1 MESQENIKLS
11 KKEKKALRKQN
22 RNNNDRKGVLLIIL
36 LTVVTV
42 ALLVNAV
49 SLYNEQPEADKLVID
64 VNVSGAVSDT
74 QPVIVPTVQPTQIPD
89 TTVSEEP
96 TTVEGAIVEDITV
109 SGEMTK
115 EEILRKVTEG
125 VNSIKSDTAT
135 YTAVRSQTI
144 SLDLEECSLPAFV
157 SIVNKVMD
165 FFEGETIT
173 EYSFVNG
180 KGVDAKTGEDITA
193 ISSIPPSNEL
203 FRLTPEGMADAK
215 MEKDG
220 ENTVYTVIV
229 VPESSTMN
237 NPRPPHH
244 HSAGDT
250 FDVRNVELPIGAI
263 TKADFN
269 YPGASISITVT
280 PDGKVIRYQQILH
293 IDGVGEGAAMGMT
306 ASGKIVGFI
315 DEIWNITY

>member
-11 KKEKKALRKQN
+11 KKEKKALKRQN
-22 RNNNDRKGVLLIIL
+22 RNKADKKSAILIAV
-36 LTVVTV
+36 LTVVAI

-49 SLYNEQPEADKLVID
+49 SLYNQEPPADKLVIN
-64 VNVSGAVSDT
+64 VNMSGNTTAT
-74 QPVIVPTVQPTQIPD
+74 QPIITPTVEPTQK
-89 TTVSEEP
+89 
-96 TTVEGAIVEDITV
+96 VEDSTTEDNTANTEDTTV

-125 VNSIKSDTAT
+125 VNSIKSENAT
-135 YTAVRSQTI
+135 YSAVRSQTI

-157 SIVNKVMD
+157 GIVNTVMD

-180 KGVDAKTGEDITA
+180 KSVDAKTGEEITA
-193 ISSIPPSNEL
+193 IGSIPPSNEL
-203 FRLTPEGMADAK
+203 FRLTPEGMADAT
-215 MEKDG
+215 MTKDG
-220 ENTVYTVIV
+220 ENTVYTVVV
-229 VPESSTMN
+229 VPESSTMD

-250 FDVRNVELPIGAI
+250 FDVRKVELPIGAI
-263 TKADFN
+263 TKADFD
-269 YPGASISITVT
+269 YPGASISVTVA
-280 PDGKVIRYQQILH
+280 PDGRVVRYQQILH
-293 IDGVGEGAAMGMT
+293 IDGVGEGAAMGLT
-306 ASGKIVGFI
+306 ASGKIVGSV

>member
-11 KKEKKALRKQN
+11 KKEKKALKRQN
-22 RNNNDRKGVLLIIL
+22 RNKADKKSAILIAV
-36 LTVVTV
+36 LTVVAI

-49 SLYNEQPEADKLVID
+49 SLYNQEPPADKLVIN
-64 VNVSGAVSDT
+64 VNMSGNTTAT
-74 QPVIVPTVQPTQIPD
+74 QPIITPTVEPTQK
-89 TTVSEEP
+89 
-96 TTVEGAIVEDITV
+96 VEDSTTEDNTANTEDTTV

-125 VNSIKSDTAT
+125 VNSIKSENAT
-135 YTAVRSQTI
+135 YSAVRSQTI

-157 SIVNKVMD
+157 GIVNKVMD

-180 KGVDAKTGEDITA
+180 KGVDAKTGEEITA
-193 ISSIPPSNEL
+193 IGSIPPSNEL
-203 FRLTPEGMADAK
+203 FRLTPEGMADAT
-215 MEKDG
+215 MTKDG
-220 ENTVYTVIV
+220 ENTVYTVVV
-229 VPESSTMN
+229 VPESSTMD

-250 FDVRNVELPIGAI
+250 FDVRKVELPIGAI
-263 TKADFN
+263 TKADFD
-269 YPGASISITVT
+269 YPGASISVTVA
-280 PDGKVIRYQQILH
+280 PDGRVVRYQQILH
-293 IDGVGEGAAMGMT
+293 IDGVGEGTAMGLT
-306 ASGKIVGFI
+306 ASGKIVGSV

>member
-11 KKEKKALRKQN
+11 KKEKKALKRRN
-22 RNNNDRKGVLLIIL
+22 RNKADKKSAILIAV
-36 LTVVTV
+36 LTVVAI

-49 SLYNEQPEADKLVID
+49 SLYNQEPPADKLVIN
-64 VNVSGAVSDT
+64 VNMSGNTTAT
-74 QPVIVPTVQPTQIPD
+74 QPIITPTVEPTQK
-89 TTVSEEP
+89 
-96 TTVEGAIVEDITV
+96 VEDSTTEDNTANIEDTTV

-125 VNSIKSDTAT
+125 VNSIKSENAT
-135 YTAVRSQTI
+135 YSAVRSQTI

-157 SIVNKVMD
+157 GIVNKVMD

-180 KGVDAKTGEDITA
+180 KGVDAKTGEEITA
-193 ISSIPPSNEL
+193 IGSIPPSNEL
-203 FRLTPEGMADAK
+203 FRLTPEGMADAT
-215 MEKDG
+215 MTKDG
-220 ENTVYTVIV
+220 ENTVYTVVV
-229 VPESSTMN
+229 VPESSTMD

-250 FDVRNVELPIGAI
+250 FDVRKVELPIGAI
-263 TKADFN
+263 TKADFD
-269 YPGASISITVT
+269 YPGASISVTVA
-280 PDGKVIRYQQILH
+280 PDGRVVRYQQILH
-293 IDGVGEGAAMGMT
+293 IDGVGEGAAMGLT
-306 ASGKIVGFI
+306 ASGKIVGSV

>member
-11 KKEKKALRKQN
+11 KKEKKALKRQN
-22 RNNNDRKGVLLIIL
+22 RNKADKKSAILIAV
-36 LTVVTV
+36 LTVVAI

-49 SLYNEQPEADKLVID
+49 SLYNQEPPADKLVIN
-64 VNVSGAVSDT
+64 VNMSGNTTAT
-74 QPVIVPTVQPTQIPD
+74 QPIITPTVEPTQK
-89 TTVSEEP
+89 
-96 TTVEGAIVEDITV
+96 VEDSTTEDNTANTEDTTV

-125 VNSIKSDTAT
+125 VNSIKSENAT
-135 YTAVRSQTI
+135 YSAVRSQTI

-157 SIVNKVMD
+157 GIVNKVMD

-180 KGVDAKTGEDITA
+180 KGVDAKTGEEITA
-193 ISSIPPSNEL
+193 IGSIPPSNEL
-203 FRLTPEGMADAK
+203 FRLTPEGMADAT
-215 MEKDG
+215 MTKDG
-220 ENTVYTVIV
+220 ENTVYTVVV
-229 VPESSTMN
+229 VPESSTMD

-250 FDVRNVELPIGAI
+250 FDVRKVELPIGAI
-263 TKADFN
+263 TKADFD
-269 YPGASISITVT
+269 YPGASISVTVA
-280 PDGKVIRYQQILH
+280 PDGRVVRYQQILH
-293 IDGVGEGAAMGMT
+293 IDGVGEGAAMGLT
-306 ASGKIVGFI
+306 ASGKIVGSV

>member
-1 MESQENIKLS
+1 MESQENINFTNESLDVNSNKKLNAQD
-11 KKEKKALRKQN
+11 K
-22 RNNNDRKGVLLIIL
+22 KGVLLVAVLAIITIAL
-36 LTVVTV
+36 FVNGFFPKDKKPETESTVPD
-42 ALLVNAV
+42 V
-49 SLYNEQPEADKLVID
+49 S
-64 VNVSGAVSDT
+64 VSESTTAEST
-74 QPVIVPTVQPTQIPD
+74 TIPTTVQPTQTPTEPNKENN
-89 TTVSEEP
+89 TT
-96 TTVEGAIVEDITV
+96 TTESTTENAETA
-109 SGEMTK
+109 K
-115 EEILRKVTEG
+115 LEILRKVTEG

-144 SLDLEECSLPAFV
+144 TLDLEECSLPAFV
-157 SIVNKVMD
+157 GIVNKVMD

-180 KGVDAKTGEDITA
+180 KGVDAKTGEEITA
-193 ISSIPPSNEL
+193 NGSIPPSNNL
-203 FRLTPEGMADAK
+203 FRLTEEGLADAT
-215 MEKDG
+215 MVKDG

-229 VPESSTMN
+229 VPESSTMD

-244 HSAGDT
+244 NSAGDT

-263 TKADFN
+263 TKADFD
-269 YPGASISITVT
+269 YPGASISITVA

-306 ASGKIVGFI
+306 ASGKIVGSI